1 MNNDE
6 NSLYILVINSLQL
19 WTVFA
24 FIDSILQYFNLSTA
38 MESIKFGN
46 GLLKFEQIIFG
57 LIDTSS

>member
-57 LIDTSS
+57 